1 MAALD
6 VPMTM
11 QSRMNA
17 SKRGHIDLTHLF
29 GVKQQ
34 LKFIIRCVR
43 HVIKNKIC
51 HRALETV
58 CDCGFVYVRRT
69 YMNISDMYVCRERE
83 SDSGCILQTDALLL

>member
-43 HVIKNKIC
+43 HVIKKNLSSRI
-51 HRALETV
+51 RNSV
-58 CDCGFVYVRRT
+58 
-69 YMNISDMYVCRERE
+69 
-83 SDSGCILQTDALLL
+83 